1 MTKDDY
7 VENAWNAVS
16 NNDMFTLGDYASY
29 KNLVFNLGFYSQ
41 KENINLRLKNLKLK
55 VYGVK

>member
-1 MTKDDY
+1 
-7 VENAWNAVS
+7 
-16 NNDMFTLGDYASY
+16 MFTLGDYASY

-55 VYGVK
+55 VYGMK